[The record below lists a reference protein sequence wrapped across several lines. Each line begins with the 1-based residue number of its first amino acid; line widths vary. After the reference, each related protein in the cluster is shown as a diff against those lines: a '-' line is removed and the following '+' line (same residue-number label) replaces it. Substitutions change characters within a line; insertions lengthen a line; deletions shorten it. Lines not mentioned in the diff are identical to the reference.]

1 MNKKAEF
8 ISLAELS
15 RLAGVS
21 RSAAYTW
28 VSGQENRGASLIH
41 REGRRAAMVDKRNPL
56 IQAYINNEAAVLDN
70 RSLKGGKGASPSR
83 SPDALRKM
91 KNQIEKI
98 ELAAAAQRER
108 YISRSFAIAYLE
120 EYSQQHELALRRMV
134 ENIVKDIN
142 KEFKNKDPEKT
153 RKFREIF
160 DQPVN
165 DALTMVRR
173 EIDNFIKE
181 TEPRHGKKNPLPAQE

>member
-1 MNKKAEF
+1 MKKKAEF
-8 ISLAELS
+8 ISLADLA

-21 RSAAYTW
+21 RSAAYAW
-28 VSGQENRGASLIH
+28 VASQEDRGARLVY
-41 REGRRAAMVDKRNPL
+41 REGRRSAMVDKHNPL
-56 IQAYINNEAAVLDN
+56 IQAYIDNKATVLDN
-70 RSLKGGKGASPSR
+70 RSAKNGKGVSSSR

-98 ELAAAAQRER
+98 ELATAAQREK
-108 YISRSFAIAYLE
+108 YISRSLAIACLE
-120 EYSQQHELALRRMV
+120 EYSRQHELVLRRMV
-134 ENIVKDIN
+134 DNIVRDIN
-142 KEFKNKDPEKT
+142 KEFKNKDPGKT

-165 DALTMVRR
+165 DSITMVRR

-181 TEPRHGKKNPLPAQE
+181 TEPRHGKKNSLPAQE

>member
-8 ISLAELS
+8 ISLAELA

-28 VSGQENRGASLIH
+28 VSGQEDRGARLVH
-41 REGRRAAMVDKRNPL
+41 REGRRAAMVDKHNPL
-56 IQAYINNEAAVLDN
+56 IQAYIDNKATVLDN
-70 RSLKGGKGASPSR
+70 RKGVSPSR

-98 ELAAAAQRER
+98 ELAATAQREK
-108 YISRSFAIAYLE
+108 YISRSLAIACLE
-120 EYSQQHELALRRMV
+120 EYSRLHEIFLRRMV
-134 ENIVKDIN
+134 DNIVRDIN

-160 DQPVN
+160 EQPVS
-165 DALTMVRR
+165 DAITMVRR

-181 TEPRHGKKNPLPAQE
+181 TEPRHGKNNSIPAQE